1 MGRMMDPDIVYMHLK
16 ATPIVAE
23 PSTDAASRQSKAVST
38 HCPRSCPPGTTPA
51 EAVCGSDGLI
61 YANSCEMKKK
71 TCTKNAPNSV
81 VEDRDGC
88 ERAKGSQCGH
98 RCPTDK
104 DLVCGTDGRTYLN
117 RCMLRVQACRVGT
130 AAVSLAHVGP
140 CSNGSVIRESC
151 PVDCNRHL
159 AQIPVW
165 NAPQDGPVCAS
176 DGNVYNSTC
185 QMKLITCGQGVVR
198 TSRKHCQSTR
208 NCRESCWRVA
218 RPTCG
223 SDGRLYAS
231 ACKMRSSNC
240 GKHVFEVPISF
251 CMSQERAGGSS
262 LAATNKIEDCPTE
275 CSREA
280 QQMICGS
287 DGNVYTS
294 MCELKMLNC
303 GQRKKIQVVT
313 IDRCK
318 QKMSRCKSIPAC
330 KHHSKNGGSSSASIF
345 GPVDQKD
352 LLCGTDSR
360 TYNNECEL
368 ARATCLRGVQL
379 AHIGACTVLKTK
391 ADSNDCSYCAP
402 EEETLTPI
410 CGSDGNTYRS
420 RCDLKQKTCGLR
432 VVPVSLKNCATTA
445 LCEANCDALPTGYIC
460 GSDNKLYPN
469 ECYMRKENCGKHMF
483 VVPIKRCLSAFTFKG
498 CSRICPQEFEP
509 VCGTDGKTYS
519 NECFLS
525 IENCRSRSI
534 QKKHIG
540 PCGRPEEPS
549 HNYLY

>member
-1 MGRMMDPDIVYMHLK
+1 MWKLVTLLAVLFAFEASFAKESI
-16 ATPIVAE
+16 
-23 PSTDAASRQSKAVST
+23 PSLIDTDTLGTDGTSSRQSKAVSS
-38 HCPRSCPPGTTPA
+38 HCPRSCPVQSSPQEP
-51 EAVCGSDGLI
+51 VCGSDGLI
-61 YANSCEMKKK
+61 YANLCEMKKK
-71 TCTKNAPNSV
+71 TCTKAAPNAV
-81 VEDRDGC
+81 TEDKAGC
-88 ERAKGSQCGH
+88 ERSKGSPCNH
-98 RCPTDK
+98 RCPTEK

-140 CSNGSVIRESC
+140 CANGSVIRESC
-151 PVDCNRHL
+151 PVDCNS
-159 AQIPVW
+159 
-165 NAPQDGPVCAS
+165 APQDGPVCAS

-231 ACKMRSSNC
+231 ACKMRASNC
-240 GKHVFEVPISF
+240 GKHVFEVPISY

-262 LAATNKIEDCPTE
+262 HSASNKIEDCPTE
-275 CSREA
+275 CPKDA

-287 DGNVYTS
+287 DGNIYTS

-303 GQRKKIQVVT
+303 GQKKKIQALT
-313 IDRCK
+313 LDRCK
-318 QKMSRCKSIPAC
+318 QKMNRCKSLPAC
-330 KHHSKNGGSSSASIF
+330 KQHSKNGATFF
-345 GPVDQKD
+345 GDQKD
-352 LLCGTDSR
+352 MLCGTDSK

-379 AHIGACTVLKTK
+379 AHIGPCTQLKSKVDVT
-391 ADSNDCSYCAP
+391 DCSSCTYD
-402 EEETLTPI
+402 EEQTGPI
-410 CGSDGNTYRS
+410 CGSDGNTYKS
-420 RCDLKQKTCGLR
+420 RCEMKQKTCGLR

-445 LCEANCDALPTGYIC
+445 LCEANCEQQPTNYVC

-469 ECYMRKENCGKHMF
+469 ECHMRRENCGRHMF
-483 VVPIKRCLSAFTFKG
+483 LVPMKRCLAAFSFKG
-498 CSRICPQEFEP
+498 CSKICPQEFEP

-525 IENCRSRSI
+525 IENCRSRSMV
-534 QKKHIG
+534 QKKHVG

>member
-1 MGRMMDPDIVYMHLK
+1 MSDQLKLYLICVALMGAENDE

-140 CSNGSVIRESC
+140 CSNGSVIRESY
-151 PVDCNRHL
+151 
-159 AQIPVW
+159 
-165 NAPQDGPVCAS
+165 GPVCAS

-420 RCDLKQKTCGLR
+420 RCELKQKTCGLR

>member
-1 MGRMMDPDIVYMHLK
+1 
-16 ATPIVAE
+16 
-23 PSTDAASRQSKAVST
+23 
-38 HCPRSCPPGTTPA
+38 
-51 EAVCGSDGLI
+51 
-61 YANSCEMKKK
+61 
-71 TCTKNAPNSV
+71 
-81 VEDRDGC
+81 
-88 ERAKGSQCGH
+88 
-98 RCPTDK
+98 
-104 DLVCGTDGRTYLN
+104 
-117 RCMLRVQACRVGT
+117 
-130 AAVSLAHVGP
+130 
-140 CSNGSVIRESC
+140 
-151 PVDCNRHL
+151 
-159 AQIPVW
+159 
-165 NAPQDGPVCAS
+165 
-176 DGNVYNSTC
+176 
-185 QMKLITCGQGVVR
+185 
-198 TSRKHCQSTR
+198 
-208 NCRESCWRVA
+208 
-218 RPTCG
+218 
-223 SDGRLYAS
+223 
-231 ACKMRSSNC
+231 
-240 GKHVFEVPISF
+240 
-251 CMSQERAGGSS
+251 
-262 LAATNKIEDCPTE
+262 
-275 CSREA
+275 
-280 QQMICGS
+280 MICGS

-420 RCDLKQKTCGLR
+420 RCELKQKTCGLR

-469 ECYMRKENCGKHMF
+469 ECYMRKENCGKHMSCTDQ
-483 VVPIKRCLSAFTFKG
+483 RCCRRHLKAAPESARR
-498 CSRICPQEFEP
+498 S
-509 VCGTDGKTYS
+509 S
-519 NECFLS
+519 N
-525 IENCRSRSI
+525 
-534 QKKHIG
+534 
-540 PCGRPEEPS
+540 RPENPPYSSDRNVEMLGSTVHNAGQQQVPS
-549 HNYLY
+549 FVQIETHGGKDIATNLDDTFQIVLKKKLKKD